1 MIIVINNN
9 KVKKED
15 TVERLNKIISD
26 LSQPKQKQ
34 STVLW
39 NKMVQAV
46 YQIFNS
52 FGFKK
57 EFEPLFSE
65 KESEQTE
72 EKMRIQLFSKKE
84 LEQTEKK
91 CKYHY
96 GLE

>member
-46 YQIFNS
+46 YQRFNS